1 MNNCELYSKKSNY
14 KLRILWCFI
23 KPLMYLEMSLDLT
36 LVLVLDLD
44 LDQAIQ
50 SMWRPPYKAIKC
62 WSADEEILSKCL
74 ECRQGCKKKPR
85 QPPDARVLWFCTENQ
100 S

>member
-1 MNNCELYSKKSNY
+1 MH
-14 KLRILWCFI
+14 
-23 KPLMYLEMSLDLT
+23 LEMSFYLT

-74 ECRQGCKKKPR
+74 ECRQGCKKNLGSLLMQEFYGSAQKINPEKLTSSLS
-85 QPPDARVLWFCTENQ
+85 PI
-100 S
+100 